1 MLLLYSFLNDVALV
15 LVALR
20 WGNNMFLMHL
30 YTLVS
35 YLLLAL
41 LLSYWHAARP
51 ARYTRLSIPLFFII
65 YVLLL
70 TLGYEELQLLNK
82 YSLSIMGVL
91 IAFIALYTLYAT
103 LRDQSDLPAYRNERF
118 WVSFGAFINYP
129 GNVLVY
135 AAIPVFI
142 TQALWQ
148 IHDVLA
154 ILGNILY
161 FGAYLCLRK

>member
-1 MLLLYSFLNDVALV
+1 
-15 LVALR
+15 
-20 WGNNMFLMHL
+20 MFLLHL

-41 LLSYWHAARP
+41 LFSHWHVGRSARII
-51 ARYTRLSIPLFFII
+51 RLSIPLFFII
-65 YVLLL
+65 YVILF
-70 TLGYEELQLLNK
+70 TLGYEELQRLNR

-103 LRDQSDLPAYRNERF
+103 LRDQFDLPAYRNERF
-118 WVSFGAFINYP
+118 WVSFGVFINHSV
-129 GNVLVY
+129 NVLVY

-142 TQALWQ
+142 THALWQ
-148 IHDVLA
+148 IHNVLA